1 MGALVRRQERKSV
14 EGLCRYRFGGGIA
27 VPVRISDLTE
37 GGCKITSIPR
47 ALAEGD
53 RISIG
58 IEPLA
63 PVFATVKWVDRG
75 REAWLKFDNPLYPS
89 VFDWLLSNMKAG

>member
-1 MGALVRRQERKSV
+1 MANPVRKQERASV
-14 EGLCRYRFGGGIA
+14 EGICRYRFGGGIA

-37 GGCKITSIPR
+37 GGCRITSIPR
-47 ALAEGD
+47 ALEVGD

-75 REAWLKFDNPLYPS
+75 RAAGLKFDNSLYPS
-89 VFDWLLSNMKAG
+89 VFDWLLSSMKAD

>member
-1 MGALVRRQERKSV
+1 M
-14 EGLCRYRFGGGIA
+14 
-27 VPVRISDLTE
+27 
-37 GGCKITSIPR
+37 
-47 ALAEGD
+47 LAEGD

-75 REAWLKFDNPLYPS
+75 REAGLKFDNPLYPS